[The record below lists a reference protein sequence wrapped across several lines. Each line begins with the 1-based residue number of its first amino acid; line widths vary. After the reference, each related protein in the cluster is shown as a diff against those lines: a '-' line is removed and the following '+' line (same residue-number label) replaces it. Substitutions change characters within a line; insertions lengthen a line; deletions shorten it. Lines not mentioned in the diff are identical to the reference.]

1 MEANLQT
8 SKPTNKQKNNK
19 LISNLLPTVPF
30 RSVPFRE
37 NIEKAQKKI
46 AKARKKVADMRQHRY
61 LKTTAPL

>member
-19 LISNLLPTVPF
+19 LISNLLPTF